1 MTVTDYDSLIQRF
14 ILFGRR
20 FAGHG
25 AKGLKDVNEFLDE
38 AGAGDE
44 QLMGVL
50 MRAYIHELLV
60 LHEQG
65 DLHW

>member
-1 MTVTDYDSLIQRF
+1 MDSSIQRF

-25 AKGLKDVNEFLDE
+25 TKGLVEINAFLDE

-44 QLMGVL
+44 ALMGVL
-50 MRAYIHELLV
+50 MRAYIDELLQ
-60 LHEQG
+60 LYKNGQLKW
-65 DLHW
+65 DR